1 MMKRGTLAKLI
12 AGWLLLAPFA
22 NAYYFFVHYASR
34 NAPYNVIVEKFD
46 SNALPEKTVTYLI
59 SDQGPTKFAD
69 GDSYSAVVS
78 QIRAAASI
86 WNAVETSDLRLRFG
100 GYYSV
105 QSQVAQNT
113 PGIDIVFD
121 DLEPGVFGRGGPIV
135 RGDQV
140 GSASIGTFV
149 PILRSQIT
157 LQKDLSQ
164 RPSWGELFFQT
175 VVHEIGHALGLQHS
189 TAAGAMSQDLQRTTS
204 KSAPLTKDD
213 VAGISTLY
221 PTKAYKELFGS
232 IAGRVTL
239 GGTGVALASVTAIVA
254 KGPAISTFTNPDG
267 TYRIDGIP
275 QGSYNLYASMPPPTI
290 NLVLPKDNANREFD
304 LNAVFDSVFF
314 LGLKSLSAT
323 LPPTNVAPGEVKDN
337 WNFSVQRRSVITL
350 YDIQTYS
357 YPGQIL
363 VRPAFITTYSL
374 TPEYLSLPG
383 NRNFSYVRGDGVLQN
398 GQPAGLQIAPF
409 GEGLAAGS
417 LKAVTA
423 DYMQVDWLPRPSFLS
438 EGTDHLIFN
447 RNGEI
452 FVLPNGLHIVLR
464 PPPSIT
470 ALTTGTD
477 ASSGSSVILVAGT
490 NLSLET
496 KILFDGFTAT
506 NKSIDDQGRLIIA
519 TPNAPGGSKSWVT
532 AANPDGQSSLFVQ
545 SPVLYAFDGVD
556 NSSIVVANTSLPAG
570 SDSVIQ
576 VDGINTGFDA
586 NVTAG
591 FSSTDLF
598 VKKIY
603 VVNPN
608 RLLIQVSVAAGAQ
621 PGVYALRLTTGL
633 KNFVQAQGLTV
644 AGPNPKQLTISVP
657 GNVQAYQAGA
667 PGTLNVVNL
676 PDNATNPSLFIG
688 NVQVSPV
695 AVLGGSITFTVPANL
710 SNGPALARLQYNGD
724 SSQSIILTI
733 APLTQITSLLAGPGF
748 PVDANRP
755 ARLGEQLSMI
765 ITGLPENFG
774 TPKQVTINIA
784 GIEHKPVGIAP
795 FGSAVQVQFFLK
807 SELNS
812 GVLPMT
818 VTLDALTTPAY
829 NIPVLIQK

>member
-1 MMKRGTLAKLI
+1 MRIRNTLAKLI
-12 AGWLLLAPFA
+12 AGWLLLTPIAH
-22 NAYYFFVHYASR
+22 AYYFFVHYASR

-46 SNALPEKTVTYLI
+46 LNALPEKTVTFLI
-59 SDQGPTKFAD
+59 SDQGPTKLAD
-69 GDSYSAVVS
+69 GDSYSAVIS
-78 QIRAAASI
+78 QIRAAAAI
-86 WNAVETSDLRLRFG
+86 WNTVETSDLRLRFG
-100 GYYSV
+100 GYFSA
-105 QSQVAQNT
+105 QSPAAQIT

-135 RGDQV
+135 RGDQLNPANN
-140 GSASIGTFV
+140 ASFV
-149 PILRSQIT
+149 PVIRSLVT
-157 LQKDLSQ
+157 LQKDLSL

-175 VVHEIGHALGLQHS
+175 AVHEIGHALGLQHS
-189 TAAGAMSQDLQRTTS
+189 TSAGAMSQDLQRTTS

-213 VAGISTLY
+213 IAGISTLY
-221 PTKAYKELFGS
+221 PTKSYKDTFGS
-232 IAGRVTL
+232 ISGKVTL
-239 GGTGVALASVTAIVA
+239 GGTGVSLASVTAIVA

-275 QGSYNLYASMPPPTI
+275 QGSYNLYASTPPPTI
-290 NLVLPKDNANREFD
+290 NLVLPKDNTNHEFD

-314 LGLKSLSAT
+314 LGLKSISSA
-323 LPPTNVAPGEVKDN
+323 LPSTNVTTGEVKDN
-337 WNFSVQRRSVITL
+337 WNFAVQRRSVITL
-350 YDIQTYS
+350 FDIQTYS

-374 TPEYLSLPG
+374 TPEYLNLPG
-383 NRNFSYVRGDGVLQN
+383 NRNFSYVRGDGVFQN
-398 GQPAGLQIAPF
+398 GQPAGLQVSPF

-464 PPPSIT
+464 PPPSVTSLT
-470 ALTTGTD
+470 AGID
-477 ASSGSSVILVAGT
+477 ASGTSVIFVSGA
-490 NLSLET
+490 NLSSDT
-496 KILFDGFTAT
+496 KILFDGFSAI
-506 NKSIDDQGRLIIA
+506 NKLIDDQGRLVIGA
-519 TPNAPGGSKSWVT
+519 PNAPGGSKSWVT

-545 SPVLYAFDGVD
+545 SPVLYTFDGVD
-556 NSSIVVANTSLPAG
+556 NSSIIVANTSLPVG
-570 SDSVIQ
+570 SDSVIP
-576 VDGINTGFDA
+576 VDGINAGFDV

-603 VVNPN
+603 VVNSN
-608 RLLIQVSVAAGAQ
+608 RLLMQVSVAAGAQ

-633 KNFVQAQGLTV
+633 KNFVQAQGLTIV
-644 AGPNPKQLTISVP
+644 APNPKQLTISVP
-657 GNVQAYQAGA
+657 GNVQAYQPGA

-676 PDNATNPSLFIG
+676 PDNASNPVLFIG
-688 NVQVSPV
+688 NAQVSPV
-695 AVLGGSITFTVPANL
+695 AVLGGSISFTVPANL
-710 SNGPALARLQYNGD
+710 ANGPALARLQYNGD
-724 SSQSIILTI
+724 TSQSIVLTL

-748 PVDANRP
+748 PVDTNRP

-774 TPKQVTINIA
+774 TPKQVAISIA
-784 GIEHKPVGIAP
+784 GVEHKPVGIIP
-795 FGSAVQVQFFLK
+795 FGAAVQVLFFLK

-818 VTLDALTTPAY
+818 VTLDALTTPVY

>member
-1 MMKRGTLAKLI
+1 MTTRRTLAKLI

-22 NAYYFFVHYASR
+22 NAYYFFVHYSSR

-46 SNALPEKTVTYLI
+46 LNTLPEKTITFLV

-69 GDSYSAVVS
+69 GDSYAAVVS
-78 QIRAAASI
+78 QIRAAAAI
-86 WNAVETSDLRLRFG
+86 WNSVDTSDLRLRFG
-100 GYYSV
+100 GYFSIA
-105 QSQVAQNT
+105 SQVAQST

-121 DLEPGVFGRGGPIV
+121 DLEPGVYGRGGPIV

-140 GSASIGTFV
+140 NSANTGNFLPV
-149 PILRSQIT
+149 LRSQVT

-175 VVHEIGHALGLQHS
+175 AVHEIGHALGLQHS
-189 TAAGAMSQDLQRTTS
+189 TSAGAMSQDLQRTTT

-213 VAGISTLY
+213 IAGISTLY
-221 PTKAYKELFGS
+221 PSKTYKDTFGS

-239 GGTGVALASVTAIVA
+239 GGTGVSLASVTAIVA

-275 QGSYNLYASMPPPTI
+275 QGSYNLYTSLPPPTI
-290 NLVLPKDNANREFD
+290 NLVLPKDNLNREFD

-314 LGLKSLSAT
+314 HGLKSPSST
-323 LPPTNVAPGEVKDN
+323 SPPANVSPGEIKDN
-337 WNFSVQRRSVITL
+337 WNFSVQRRSSITL

-374 TPEYLSLPG
+374 TPEYLNLPG

-398 GQPAGLQIAPF
+398 GQPAGLQVSPF

-417 LKAVTA
+417 VKAVTA

-452 FVLPNGLHIVLR
+452 FVLPHGLHIVLR

-470 ALTTGTD
+470 SLTTGTD
-477 ASSGSSVILVAGT
+477 TSGSSVIFVSGT
-490 NLSLET
+490 TLSLDT
-496 KILFDGFTAT
+496 KILFDGFSAT
-506 NKSIDDQGRLIIA
+506 NKSIDDQGRLVIA
-519 TPNAPGGSKSWVT
+519 APNSPGGSKNWVT

-545 SPVLYAFDGVD
+545 SPVLYTFDGVD
-556 NSSIVVANTSLPAG
+556 NSSIIVANTSIPAG
-570 SDSVIQ
+570 SDSVIP
-576 VDGINTGFDA
+576 VDGINAGFDA

-603 VVNPN
+603 VVNSN
-608 RLLIQVSVAAGAQ
+608 RLLMQVSVAIGAQ

-633 KNFVQAQGLTV
+633 KNFVQAQALTV
-644 AGPNPKQLTISVP
+644 GAPNPKQLAISVP
-657 GNVQAYQAGA
+657 GNVQAYQPGA
-667 PGTLNVVNL
+667 PGILNVVNL
-676 PDNATNPSLFIG
+676 PDNASNPILFIG
-688 NVQVSPV
+688 STQVSSV
-695 AVLGGSITFTVPANL
+695 AVLGGSISFTVPANL
-710 SNGPALARLQYNGD
+710 ANGPALAKLQYNGD
-724 SSQSIILTI
+724 SSQSIILNV
-733 APLTQITSLLAGPGF
+733 APLTQITSLIAGPGF

-765 ITGLPENFG
+765 ITGLPDNFG
-774 TPKQVTINIA
+774 TPKQVTITIA
-784 GIEHKPVGIAP
+784 GVEHKPVNVVP
-795 FGSAVQVQFFLK
+795 LGSAVQVQFFLK

-812 GVLPMT
+812 GSLPMT
-818 VTLDALTTPAY
+818 VTLDALTTPVY